1 MMRIARQ
8 WAFGAALCVLTGIAA
23 AQPRGA
29 PTEDAAAAAPANPAY
44 RTQLLQLISDDA
56 QARADLKRDYSPQ
69 RLQHDTVSL
78 RAYAREVR
86 TAQKESQER
95 LTDLIRRQ
103 GFPDAQAVGADTA
116 HAVFLIAQRITESAF
131 RADFQR
137 GIDAAVQRAA
147 YSQADQALFA
157 DRSRALSAKR

>member
-1 MMRIARQ
+1 M
-8 WAFGAALCVLTGIAA
+8 CVLTSIAA
-23 AQPRGA
+23 AGPIGA
-29 PTEDAAAAAPANPAY
+29 PTDDAAAAAPANPAY

-86 TAQKESQER
+86 MAQKQSQER

-103 GFPDAQAVGADTA
+103 GFPDAQAVGAETA
-116 HAVFLIAQRITESAF
+116 HAVFLIAQRINAPDF

>member
-1 MMRIARQ
+1 MRIATR
-8 WAFGAALCVLTGIAA
+8 WAFGAALCVLTSIAA
-23 AQPRGA
+23 AGPIGA
-29 PTEDAAAAAPANPAY
+29 PTDDAAAAAPANPAY

-86 TAQKESQER
+86 MAQKQSQER

-103 GFPDAQAVGADTA
+103 GFPDTQAVGAETA
-116 HAVFLIAQRITESAF
+116 HAVFLIAQRITEPGF